1 MQGDDGW
8 TEGPGPS
15 AHCRY
20 DLTPLRVKSCLSL
33 EGSSSCL
40 FVCLSGCFLP
50 FLDVIPLLVLEEEE
64 DVFGLVVEAMR
75 MCPDSEEVQLQGCG
89 ALQLLLERGEKKH
102 DLPLTGRVT
111 TEKPL
116 R

>member
-1 MQGDDGW
+1 MLVIG
-8 TEGPGPS
+8 
-15 AHCRY
+15 R
-20 DLTPLRVKSCLSL
+20 LLIVFV
-33 EGSSSCL
+33 CL
-40 FVCLSGCFLP
+40 FVWLFFLP

-75 MCPDSEEVQLQGCG
+75 MCPDSEEVQLQGCR

-102 DLPLTGRVT
+102 YLPLTGRVT